1 LSLNVKKNGKE
12 NGIQRYQCVE
22 CKYRFRGKSKDKLTK
37 RLWHD
42 YVFGKQSFKQLSNK
56 HKLTIKT
63 IRKRVE
69 TIGFSYPQIKPGR
82 VVLGIDTCFYGH
94 EFGVVVF
101 RGLIKGINLLWRFV
115 NTENQESAI
124 SGINELR
131 QKGWQILCLVVD
143 GKNLSLG
150 EKLNIPIQMCQ
161 FHQMMIIKRYLTANP
176 RLLPSQ
182 QLKQIV
188 KLLPITTEIKFIV
201 LLEAWYFRWSDFL
214 KEKTIDAD
222 TKRWFYTHK
231 RTRSAYR
238 SLRTNLPY
246 LFTYQRLR
254 RQGINYPN
262 TNNSLE
268 GSFAHLK
275 DKVRLHRGL
284 KLNRK
289 LKLINQILLGKA
301 PENYH

>member
-1 LSLNVKKNGKE
+1 MCLDCGK
-12 NGIQRYQCVE
+12 QFQSKR
-22 CKYRFRGKSKDKLTK
+22 KDKLTK
-37 RLWHD
+37 KIWNE
-42 YVFGKQSFKQLSNK
+42 YVFGKQSYQQLSDK

-69 TIGFSYPQIKPGR
+69 TVTFCSPIIKPGK
-82 VVLGIDTCFYGH
+82 VVLGVDACFYGH

-101 RGLIKGINLLWRFV
+101 RGLIKKINLLWRFV
-115 NTENQESAI
+115 TTENQESYI
-124 SGINELR
+124 SGISEL
-131 QKGWQILCLVVD
+131 QSKGWIILCLVVD

-150 EKLNIPIQMCQ
+150 EKLNIPLQMCQ
-161 FHQMMIIKRYLTANP
+161 FHQVAIIKRYLTSNP
-176 RLLPSQ
+176 KLLASQ
-182 QLKQIV
+182 QLKQIAE
-188 KLLPITTEIKFIV
+188 LLPKTTEAKFTI
-201 LLEAWYFRWSDFL
+201 LLDAWYFRWSSFL
-214 KEKTIDAD
+214 KEKTIVSG

-238 SLRTNLPY
+238 SLVTNLSY

-254 RQGINYPN
+254 KQGINCPN

-289 LKLINQILLGKA
+289 LKLINQILAGKTSRF
-301 PENYH
+301 YH